1 MFRSSASL
9 FNFPLSAPFDS
20 VRWAEAAFDV
30 WQGSQLDRAEI
41 EALARR
47 RLAALI
53 EYVREASPFYAHLY
67 RKLPVAPQL
76 TDLPPV
82 RKRELMNQFDRV
94 VTRPELTRRV
104 VDEFVS
110 DGERLGSLLF
120 GRYSVWTSS
129 GTTGE
134 PGVFVQD
141 AGALAVYDALEAQRF
156 RGLRSSADLARQ
168 LIEGDRYALV
178 AATGGHFA
186 GVATVERMRRAL
198 PWLGSVLRSFSLLQ
212 PIEQLVAQLHE
223 YRPTLLA
230 TYPTAADMLA
240 DEQQSGC
247 LRLRLREIWTGGEY
261 LSEATRRRL
270 QRVFGCRVRSGYGAS
285 EFMAMAW
292 ECPHQQLHLN
302 SDWVLLEPIDR
313 HDRPL
318 GPGVRSHSVLLTNL
332 ANRVQPLLRYDLG
345 DSVTISDERCAC
357 GSEFPVIFV
366 EGRHDDAL
374 VLPLQRGGCATV
386 VPLALATALEEGSQ
400 VHDFQVV
407 QRAPGIL
414 SIRLG
419 PAEHAPARSVR
430 RSLAAYFQTLGV
442 ADLRVE
448 FPPGA
453 PRRDARSGKLRRVI
467 CRVPATPRPR

>member
-1 MFRSSASL
+1 MFRSSASQ
-9 FNFPLSAPFDS
+9 FNLSLPAALDS
-20 VRWAEAAFDV
+20 ARWAEAAYDV

-41 EALARR
+41 DARARR

-53 EYVREASPFYAHLY
+53 ADVREASPFYAQLY
-67 RKLPVAPQL
+67 RKLPAAPRL

-82 RKRELMNQFDRV
+82 RKRDLMNQFDRV

-104 VDEFVS
+104 VEDFVA
-110 DGERLGSLLF
+110 DIGRLGSLLF

-134 PGVFVQD
+134 PGIFVQNAD
-141 AGALAVYDALEAQRF
+141 ALAVYDALEAQRF
-156 RGLRSSADLARQ
+156 RGLRSPTDLARQ
-168 LIEGDRYALV
+168 LIEGDRYAMV

-186 GVATVERMRRAL
+186 GVATIERMRHSL
-198 PWLGSVLRSFSLLQ
+198 PWLASVLCGFSLIQ
-212 PIEQLVAQLHE
+212 PIEQLVAQLQA

-240 DEQQSGC
+240 DEQQAGR
-247 LRLRLREIWTGGEY
+247 LRLRLREIWTGGEF
-261 LSEATRRRL
+261 LSEETRSRL
-270 QRVFGCRVRSGYGAS
+270 QRVFNCSVRNAYGAS

-292 ECPHQQLHLN
+292 ECPYRQLHVN
-302 SDWVLLEPIDR
+302 SDWVLLEPVDR
-313 HDRPL
+313 RDQPV

-345 DSVTISDERCAC
+345 DSVTILEERCAC

-366 EGRHDDAL
+366 EGRQDDAL

-386 VPLALATALEEGSQ
+386 VPLALTTALEEGAQ

-407 QRAPGIL
+407 QRAPGVL

-419 PAEHAPARSVR
+419 AGEHVPARSVR
-430 RSLAAYFQTLGV
+430 RSLAAYFHTLGI
-442 ADLRVE
+442 ADLRLE
-448 FPPGA
+448 IARGA
-453 PRRDARSGKLRRVI
+453 PQREARSGKLRRVI
-467 CRVPATPRPR
+467 CRLPAAPRPH